1 MKIFKAAC
9 FCVEICGPSG
19 VVMFTCSFSLLQPT
33 WCAAPV
39 LAQASR
45 WSTRLCWLSRL
56 KLSDSASNTW
66 RTKTTGWRY
75 KFSDDSLQPEGS
87 RMLNCADADAVWFYS
102 RCVCCCSG
110 YRLFFFSRQAE
121 KMRAQL
127 AALPPLHVT
136 KLPSRDGGRPEV
148 LSSALY
154 RKTDQLLETLL
165 QMSANVKVV
174 DITGKS
180 PGTRKT

>member
-1 MKIFKAAC
+1 MMSD
-9 FCVEICGPSG
+9 VGSGSG
-19 VVMFTCSFSLLQPT
+19 VQVIDSPLLTQQIE
-33 WCAAPV
+33 
-39 LAQASR
+39 AQ
-45 WSTRLCWLSRL
+45 RLCIKHLKNENNRL
-56 KLSDSASNTW
+56 KVNVLNPETQIQNQLQVLTPTCFLS
-66 RTKTTGWRY
+66 
-75 KFSDDSLQPEGS
+75 
-87 RMLNCADADAVWFYS
+87 
-102 RCVCCCSG
+102 
-110 YRLFFFSRQAE
+110 QAE

-127 AALPPLHVT
+127 ASLPPLHVT

-180 PGTRKT
+180 PGKRLNMSIRPPEAPRTDAKIKSSSVIHTQSRNEAHHIHLIFK